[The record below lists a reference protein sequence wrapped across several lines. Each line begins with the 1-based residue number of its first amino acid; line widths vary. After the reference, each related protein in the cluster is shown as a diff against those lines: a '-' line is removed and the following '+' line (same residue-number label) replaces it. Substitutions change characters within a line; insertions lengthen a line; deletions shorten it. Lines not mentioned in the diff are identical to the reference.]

1 MESDKIKPTQ
11 SHKKQKGLR
20 LKFLKNA
27 ILLLFFPLPMM
38 VTSWWNIIILTTPLD
53 DVVYDPYPMNLQPN
67 LKIYVSIDN
76 QILASINKHLA
87 QEDPVLRDM
96 NLTFDFLS

>member
-1 MESDKIKPTQ
+1 
-11 SHKKQKGLR
+11 
-20 LKFLKNA
+20 
-27 ILLLFFPLPMM
+27 MM

-53 DVVYDPYPMNLQPN
+53 DVVYDPYLMNLQPN